1 MPPSRA
7 SGSTGCTIGGTSRSH
22 PFQSGANRN
31 EREGE
36 GGHSIRQRVGPRD
49 DGGSGARARLLR
61 HRARDGNGVGAP
73 EPRPGPRIRQ
83 GGARAGRSGV
93 HRGRGDGEPSRG
105 RRRGAHDA
113 SGDRRPARWIAAPRG
128 GRALFDRADAARRSG
143 RDRGDRRRGCEERG
157 GLGGADPRALGQ
169 RARAPAGRPEGEA
182 RAGRAALGTSPVPP
196 PPRIQYRDAARG
208 ETVARVAAALKEGA
222 VAFLPAEGVY
232 GYHAIPTHEAAVA
245 RLAALKA
252 RNPSQGGKGWIALVG
267 RSEDANRWVRSVP
280 APAAAIIRTH
290 WPGGVTLIL
299 EAGPSLPEA
308 LRAAGGTV

>member
-1 MPPSRA
+1 M
-7 SGSTGCTIGGTSRSH
+7 
-22 PFQSGANRN
+22 
-31 EREGE
+31 
-36 GGHSIRQRVGPRD
+36 
-49 DGGSGARARLLR
+49 
-61 HRARDGNGVGAP
+61 
-73 EPRPGPRIRQ
+73 
-83 GGARAGRSGV
+83 
-93 HRGRGDGEPSRG
+93 
-105 RRRGAHDA
+105 
-113 SGDRRPARWIAAPRG
+113 
-128 GRALFDRADAARRSG
+128 
-143 RDRGDRRRGCEERG
+143 
-157 GLGGADPRALGQ
+157 
-169 RARAPAGRPEGEA
+169 
-182 RAGRAALGTSPVPP
+182 PP

-267 RSEDANRWVRSVP
+267 RSEDAYRWVRSVP

-308 LRAAGGTV
+308 LRAAGGTVALRCPGSEFLRDVVLAAGGLLLSTSANEPGAPPATTADGPAADAAGVGLVVDAGALSGEVSTIVRFEGERVIVVRPGSVPVVASHP